1 MNLSRA
7 TVFTGSL
14 LALSLMAVAMG
25 LMTGSLGWAW
35 HIDWQDPI
43 VQDIRLPRTLG
54 AWLAGALLGLA
65 GALAQGLFR
74 NPLADPYL
82 LGSASGASLGVALAL
97 AMGMW
102 AYAEAGQF
110 SYAMQWGFRLG
121 LTGMAFVGAWVAVL
135 LTLMLARG
143 AEQTLRLLLAG
154 VVVGVVLGA
163 VTSLVTLAFPQ
174 TLPAM
179 QSFLLG
185 NTSMLSGQAC
195 MMMGVIWLVCL
206 AISCLLSLLL
216 DGLRLGEAT
225 AQSLGLQVKPLR
237 ILLLAVMGLATASA
251 VAQTGLIAF
260 VGLVAPHLVRSRVQ
274 GSYASLLLLSS
285 LMGGVLLTTADVLA
299 RGLWAPQE
307 LPVGVLTGVL
317 GGGYL
322 LWRLHSPSAKTM

>member
-110 SYAMQWGFRLG
+110 SYAMQWGF
-121 LTGMAFVGAWVAVL
+121 V
-135 LTLMLARG
+135 
-143 AEQTLRLLLAG
+143 
-154 VVVGVVLGA
+154 
-163 VTSLVTLAFPQ
+163 
-174 TLPAM
+174 
-179 QSFLLG
+179 
-185 NTSMLSGQAC
+185 
-195 MMMGVIWLVCL
+195 
-206 AISCLLSLLL
+206 
-216 DGLRLGEAT
+216 
-225 AQSLGLQVKPLR
+225 
-237 ILLLAVMGLATASA
+237 
-251 VAQTGLIAF
+251 
-260 VGLVAPHLVRSRVQ
+260 
-274 GSYASLLLLSS
+274 
-285 LMGGVLLTTADVLA
+285 
-299 RGLWAPQE
+299 
-307 LPVGVLTGVL
+307 
-317 GGGYL
+317 
-322 LWRLHSPSAKTM
+322 